1 MDPEILEAD
10 LGRLFEALRRRK
22 GACPDADVLIAHCD
36 NELAAAER
44 RQLEEH
50 LLLCAPCSEL
60 ADRLR
65 QSAERLDE
73 FKWRLVEG
81 RLGSKAAPWR
91 APSKPQGGRWNLR
104 RYWMGAAAAVAIAV
118 GLFLSWGIRSSVSI
132 PSGPPSVT
140 RGEILQLHEPTGV
153 VSGVRAFAWSSIP
166 ISSKFRLQIRRQGR
180 IIWERTVD
188 EPRYRPPAEL
198 TALLVVGERFEWRV
212 EALDDAGNPLAESS
226 WMSFELSR

>member
-1 MDPEILEAD
+1 MDPENFNAD
-10 LGRLFEALRRRK
+10 FARLFDTMRRRK
-22 GACPDADVLIAHCD
+22 GACPDADVLIAHRND
-36 NELAAAER
+36 ELAAAQR

-60 ADRLR
+60 LDRLR
-65 QSAERLDE
+65 QSAEPVDE
-73 FKWRLVEG
+73 LKWRQVER
-81 RLGSKAAPWR
+81 RLRSKAAPWR
-91 APSKPQGGRWNLR
+91 APSKPKGGRWPLR

-140 RGEILQLHEPTGV
+140 RGEILQLHEPAGV
-153 VSGVRAFAWSSIP
+153 VSGVRTFTWSSIP

-180 IIWERTVD
+180 IIWEGTAD
-188 EPRYRPPAEL
+188 EPRYRPPSEL